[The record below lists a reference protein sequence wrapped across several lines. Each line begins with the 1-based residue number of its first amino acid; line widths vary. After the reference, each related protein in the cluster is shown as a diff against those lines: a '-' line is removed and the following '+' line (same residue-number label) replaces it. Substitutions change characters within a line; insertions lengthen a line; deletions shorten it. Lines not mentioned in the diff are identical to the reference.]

1 MKEDGKISNGS
12 KGERLERDL
21 DKKMLKTKIEIL
33 EGIRIRRSRRRRRR
47 KTRKVC
53 CFQTFLVMTKN
64 SGSKTKWSMLF
75 NCSLNILYEILFDW
89 Y

>member
-33 EGIRIRRSRRRRRR
+33 EGIRIRRSRRRRR
-47 KTRKVC
+47 
-53 CFQTFLVMTKN
+53 
-64 SGSKTKWSMLF
+64 KTKKKNRYF
-75 NCSLNILYEILFDW
+75 FC
-89 Y
+89 